1 MKPLERHLDVQSFK
15 KMRVLVQKAP
25 AAVYHCFSRSKE
37 FLFDMHRWAYV
48 GMIQMG
54 LLCAVLMKN
63 EGNHGKRQVMQQ
75 RAPVLL
81 HPKFLTKAKEVLHQA
96 TLDKGLRKRLIEDA

>member
-1 MKPLERHLDVQSFK
+1 
-15 KMRVLVQKAP
+15 
-25 AAVYHCFSRSKE
+25 
-37 FLFDMHRWAYV
+37 MHRWAYV

-75 RAPVLL
+75 RGPVLL